1 MKNKIGDLNDHLFA
15 ELERLGDEEM
25 TAEMMSQEV
34 NRAKAISDVAA
45 RIIDS
50 AKLSLEATK
59 LQVEY
64 GGAGRT
70 KIALPEVLEDKN
82 AKRNV

>member
-1 MKNKIGDLNDHLFA
+1 MKNKISDLNDHLFA